1 MAKKIPSPSNTA
13 PKSNSD
19 YDDVVSR
26 IQPIHE
32 RPVFLALLV
41 YGRSGTGKTAFSSTL
56 PKPLLLIDIREK
68 GTDTVAQ
75 VSGIDVVQVETWE
88 EFEQLY
94 WYLAS
99 GTSKY
104 RSVVVDQVSQLQ
116 DLAMEKVRRD
126 EGKADTDLI
135 SKRDWG
141 AISGMMKTWIFNYRD
156 LVDKGLHV
164 CLVAHERAN
173 SSDDAIEDQIDPSI
187 GPRLM
192 PSVASSVNGA
202 VSIIGNT
209 FIRERFIGAERT
221 RVVEYCMR
229 VGPHAY
235 YTTKVRT
242 PVGVE
247 TPDVIVNPTF
257 EKMLKLTKG
266 EALSSKVVR
275 KSKPA
280 KES

>member
-1 MAKKIPSPSNTA
+1 MATKKSSTTEFGSI
-13 PKSNSD
+13 
-19 YDDVVSR
+19 VSR

-32 RPVFLALLV
+32 RETFLAMLI
-41 YGRSGTGKTAFSSTL
+41 YGRSGTGKTAFASTF
-56 PKPLLLIDIREK
+56 PKPALLMDVREK
-68 GTDTVAQ
+68 GSDTVAQ
-75 VSGIDVVQVETWE
+75 VAGIDLVQVDTWE

-94 WYLAS
+94 WYLIS
-99 GTSKY
+99 GKHQYKT
-104 RSVVVDQVSQLQ
+104 VMIDQISQLQ

-126 EGKADTDLI
+126 EGKQPTDLI

-141 AISGMMKTWIFNYRD
+141 AISGMMKTWLFNYRD
-156 LVDKGLHV
+156 LIDREMHV
-164 CLVAHERAN
+164 CMCAHERA
-173 SSDDAIEDQIDPSI
+173 SSGEEAIEDQIDPSI

-209 FIRERFIGAERT
+209 FIRERFVGTERT
-221 RVVEYCMR
+221 RMVEYCMR
-229 VGPHAY
+229 IGPHAY

-257 EKMLKLTKG
+257 DKAMKITHG
-266 EALSSKVVR
+266 ESIAVKKTV
-275 KSKPA
+275 KA
-280 KES
+280 KKE